1 MKKDTLKKLTVRV
14 YDSKVVE
21 RLDDLWNKHSR
32 LYSAQN
38 TFLCDLL
45 LRGIESVENE
55 LSNVKEMQRDGNIFK
70 EMKRLTSLLDRFVDV
85 GYEHYKESFVIGKEN
100 QGLMS
105 RLYDVI
111 FRMAKE
117 HGISVE
123 NYNDGTYDA
132 LPDGFEDVTDA
143 LIEEFHERENN

>member
-1 MKKDTLKKLTVRV
+1 MKDSIREMMVRL
-14 YDSKVVE
+14 YDSKVID
-21 RLDDLWNKHSR
+21 RLDDLWLKHER
-32 LYSAQN
+32 LYTTKNS
-38 TFLCDLL
+38 FICDLL

-55 LSNVKEMQRDGNIFK
+55 LANVKEMQKDGNIFK

-85 GYEHYKESFVIGKEN
+85 GYEHYKESYVIGKEN
-100 QGLMS
+100 QTLIS

-117 HGISVE
+117 HGISIE
-123 NYNDGTYDA
+123 NYNDGTYDT

-143 LIEEFHERENN
+143 LIDEYHERENT

>member
-1 MKKDTLKKLTVRV
+1 MKDGIREMMVRL
-14 YDSKVVE
+14 YDSRVID
-21 RLDDLWNKHSR
+21 RLDDLWKKHER
-32 LYSAQN
+32 LYTTKNA
-38 TFLCDLL
+38 FIGDLL

-55 LSNVKEMQRDGNIFK
+55 MSNVKEMQRDGNIFK

-85 GYEHYKESFVIGKEN
+85 GYEHYKESYVIGKEN
-100 QGLMS
+100 QTLIS

-117 HGISVE
+117 HGISVD

-143 LIEEFHERENN
+143 LIEEFRERENN

>member
-1 MKKDTLKKLTVRV
+1 MKKDGLKKLTIRL
-14 YDSKVVE
+14 YNSKVIE
-21 RLDDLWNKHSR
+21 RLDDLWNKNIR
-32 LYSAQN
+32 LYSVQN

-85 GYEHYKESFVIGKEN
+85 GYEHYKESFVVCREN
-100 QGLMS
+100 QTLIS

-111 FRMAKE
+111 FRIAKE

-123 NYNDGTYDA
+123 NYNDGTYDS

-143 LIEEFHERENN
+143 LIEEFSERENN